1 MSEKKAEP
9 TSKLLELRRILRS
22 QDWSDDGTFFIP
34 SRPNGGYTYVSA
46 EKAKRQFNEA
56 LEQAGVNM
64 QVVFSDLQKHD
75 SIGNMSQHW
84 TVKCTM
90 KIFAD
95 GEFLEFI
102 AFGEAGD
109 SGDKGVNKAQTDA
122 IKQIIFNEF
131 LVADSSDP
139 EGNVSDIEAP
149 PAGRRIPV
157 PPQRL
162 AEIKEKLAT
171 SQVKPAE
178 PSEPAP
184 AKAPEP
190 VQEPP
195 KEEAVPA
202 PVQTGEAPA
211 NAIQTKAIERIIMEQ
226 GNAKNDGL
234 ITDLEYQEVCKQAHE
249 ALASSK
255 LASQFILAHKRKQ
268 GGA

>member
-56 LEQAGVNM
+56 LEQAGANI
-64 QVVFSDLQKHD
+64 QVVFSDLQKFD

-84 TVKCTM
+84 VVKCTM
-90 KIFAD
+90 KVFAD
-95 GEFLEFI
+95 GEFLEFV
-102 AFGEAGD
+102 AYGEAGD

-139 EGNVSDIEAP
+139 EGNASDIEIP

-171 SQVKPAE
+171 SQVKPE
-178 PSEPAP
+178 EPAKAQEPP

-190 VQEPP
+190 AQEPP
-195 KEEAVPA
+195 KAHDTPA
-202 PVQTGEAPA
+202 TKAQDAPA
-211 NAIQTKAIERIIMEQ
+211 NNIQQKAIDRILT
-226 GNAKNDGL
+226 AKKNEMDDGL
-234 ITDLEYQEVCKQAHE
+234 ITDLEYQEFERK
-249 ALASSK
+249 ALMALESSK
-255 LASQFILAHKRKQ
+255 TASEFILANRA
-268 GGA
+268 GGH